1 MSIVMKKIFTLM
13 AAAALAF
20 AAQAAELTVA
30 DGTDT
35 NEYIP
40 FCASYF
46 NYPPYF
52 GQVIYPASQL
62 TQLEGKDI
70 TALKF
75 YIANENGN
83 VMNGGELSF
92 FLGVVDVSEYST
104 ISPFRIPESSLT
116 LVGKLPMTPGEAE
129 IVVNFDAP
137 FAYEGGNLAVMVSVT
152 QAGTISGTGSFYG
165 VRTGVPSAVYGG
177 NQFFTESFYPKT
189 TFTYEQYVEPEF
201 IRGDVNGDKDVT
213 ISDVTALI
221 DLLLGGGTIDN
232 PAADCNQSG
241 DVTIS
246 DVTALIDF
254 LLGGAW
260 N

>member
-1 MSIVMKKIFTLM
+1 MSIFPIR
-13 AAAALAF
+13 
-20 AAQAAELTVA
+20 
-30 DGTDT
+30 
-35 NEYIP
+35 
-40 FCASYF
+40 ASYF

-129 IVVNFDAP
+129 IVVGTEHDTAFALHPHFRVLPGLQCVEVWVDP
-137 FAYEGGNLAVMVSVT
+137 FLSDL
-152 QAGTISGTGSFYG
+152 
-165 VRTGVPSAVYGG
+165 
-177 NQFFTESFYPKT
+177 
-189 TFTYEQYVEPEF
+189 
-201 IRGDVNGDKDVT
+201 IRQRRFV
-213 ISDVTALI
+213 A
-221 DLLLGGGTIDN
+221 
-232 PAADCNQSG
+232 
-241 DVTIS
+241 
-246 DVTALIDF
+246 F
-254 LLGGAW
+254 
-260 N
+260 